1 MNISAAPYQAEGRSY
16 CSMENA
22 HSRNRSCSRAMP
34 SLEPSRG
41 HPADFPDRVA
51 ARAIPCTVSTASSS
65 GAGRKSSGAP
75 SGPAMAGVPNC
86 ISVVSDISGTSTAI
100 LGMREWRTIASHPPE
115 EQLRAQHDVESEA
128 TVCVVTGHIAH
139 DCGLQQQVIWRW
151 QQQPL
156 ITDLSIFTALLQHSW
171 MRKPSQQHQLHGRQG
186 RWQSWRRPQAHGLTQ
201 WPSAVLLLLLLLNSA
216 SINWSLAAGQPTTNT
231 ISSSSSNSG
240 NSNNITSSS
249 SSTGGRSS
257 GSSDVK
263 WTFLIYML
271 ADNNLECFGILDLI
285 EMMEGMAQEPASCL
299 NSACGAGCQAGYT
312 TTTTTSCGS
321 GKVISR
327 CCPSAAYP
335 DVLVLADRGVTKCT
349 FSTSSGLDYS
359 LLASTWTTA
368 KELLVLPGGALQQV
382 RDLGEIDM
390 AAPDQ
395 LADFLRRG
403 FTRFPPSSASSSA
416 SSTTTRKYA
425 LVLWDHGN
433 GWKGYGV
440 DDTCSSSGGSSSSGC
455 DQFTISS
462 LATGLAS
469 GLAGQAVSKLD
480 VLGFDAC
487 LMSMFEVG
495 GTLAPYARTL
505 LASEMLEPGHGWD
518 YRALGAVTKAAA
530 SSSVTAMAA
539 EVAMAEIWIAQYK
552 AQAVQYQTTGVT
564 LALADL
570 SVATAN
576 LVPAISSL
584 ADALRAALTANSTYS
599 SGVLRR
605 RMAMAAVGT
614 GEQESSVD
622 LGSMLT
628 ELRQA
633 TELDTASRAAAVTAT
648 AAYNATLLAYGRDDA
663 MPAGTGLAIYFPAQA
678 AKMDPDY
685 LKLTS
690 SSSTAVLAPVAGRW
704 AAFLAILYNASV
716 EVASSESSFSFLQ
729 VSAAS
734 VPYIDVASG
743 SYVLQGVLNSP
754 LALSAQSY
762 YGFVDATEESYILA
776 GTQPALVDGVS
787 VIGTWRRFLWGVT
800 QTLNATS
807 STNSTTTSTTT
818 TSTLL
823 APQQQSS
830 AGTSVTFSSLMFAAE
845 SWTTS
850 ADGTTAT
857 SVSLSANVRYGDT
870 CSSTRSTTSSAVL
883 KYTYRFATGRATLQL
898 FAQQPSGAYG
908 EVSAQAGGVI
918 VPVMYKL
925 PTDFSGPQSTT
936 YEYSGCLKWGYN
948 GTVRV
953 VVVTMDDAADT
964 LGVDVREDML
974 MFLVARD
981 LSLSK
986 AAYLVGSFSLAALA
1000 DISVGGC
1007 QCLTS
1012 WRLNASDPAT
1022 YKGCANPDND
1032 TRGPWCPVL
1041 VGSCIQPEKALG
1053 PISNTSRPYDYCSS
1067 SRTLAGCS
1075 CSQKYA
1081 TDGTGANFAYGKC
1094 YRGDNRAEARGAW
1107 CTVNN
1112 TTCPT
1117 KYRAHGSNDTSYDY
1131 CETQTVE
1138 GCYCVNSW
1146 TYNSVT
1152 YNGTCA
1158 TGFYPD
1164 NPPEGFSNS
1173 SRWCR
1178 VQPGCGTR
1186 NQLNGRRIGLCGPAA
1201 PRRTTANATCVLP
1214 ATVWGG
1220 VVVQNCVP
1228 WRNGPAATDLR
1239 DGISPMCPLDA
1250 NATTFGT
1257 CLVRNCTALDMSAC
1271 PATSPQSTSQL
1282 TTSSWLSRRCLEQLC
1297 AAALVSR
1304 DNTTCTDDGI
1314 FAATAFAQLNA
1325 STAAAGVIRSSY
1337 SAGSLDGFCTT
1348 LIGTDCLLNLMLP
1361 ACPAIRLNGT
1371 AAFSTAYVD
1380 DSNVSNLCRTDCVKA
1395 LCAVSSTKCA
1405 RSQLVES
1412 LRLTLL
1418 EAMDAKCSSALTAG
1432 NATATIFSRLSAG
1445 LLCAQLTAA
1454 PATCAPLTTL
1464 TSASGDISLQPLSGS
1479 SQYAALTNCTWRIQ
1493 PAGLSYI
1500 KLTFTSFDT
1509 EPLYDTLLVQDGDG
1523 VVAVV
1528 SGSAEGLPRQLVTDT
1543 GVLTLTFTSDSS
1555 IQRSG
1560 FTASYTA
1567 ATVRSLPIP
1576 ACGNRYKL
1584 AMFTIRTADYGNE
1597 NGWVVG
1603 GYRILSSSGSNGSSG
1618 ADQRIMLTAG
1628 GQLPPGAYS
1637 LFPSSNVSLVST
1649 DGQYRNS
1656 RSYVTYGCL
1665 PTGLSMLYLYD
1676 GYGDGW
1682 SGGWLAVSYMPTP
1695 SNSYLLLNASL
1706 SGLNSTLPLQIL
1718 ASMPGSAADYSASL
1732 ARNKGSG
1739 RFRVK
1744 FTLRL
1749 SGEVAGGSAISEMKQ
1764 LILRGAVAACLSV
1777 DITTVAIQSMAAGGS
1792 TSSSGRRSLASHS
1805 EDDAEAA
1812 GKVELTAR
1820 EPTDALPASAVVEA
1834 VKATGPSQMTTGGV
1848 AAAAAAQKQHQ
1859 SEEGYRVE
1867 EEEDNGQ
1874 VLNGSEIGSGALEE
1888 RGVPVDAVA
1897 EEEPLVHGEGVV
1909 EALLARARELGLQP
1923 MGAGKEG
1930 EGYGSAE
1937 DMPVAAGAA
1946 AAVLQRRQR
1955 RRGRALQGQL
1965 LTELLSDQR
1974 LAGSSLAE
1982 VVSVQQPYFLWKKD
1996 AAAGGAAAEGTP
2008 ASGSSTST
2016 STSTPSSSGA
2026 AAAAAAG
2033 KEKTPPAVDTESATS
2048 SNESTTAVSS
2058 SSELGIPPGYTLL
2071 SNGLVVGTDGVPL
2084 ISKGTSTAESGGT
2097 YQVDNNAAVPRTL
2110 VSVAAESEG
2119 GRVALPQSGGSGTGH
2134 LGLPREAPAIES
2146 MEEVVA
2152 AMHRDTEG
2160 SWEGTAARALRHP
2173 VRQRS
2178 GRGRNGG
2185 RTPVPALQQLLPE
2198 LLRRG
2203 AQHLATVATA
2213 TAVSCTAANG
2223 DAADAAVGV
2232 AAPGGKDRK
2241 EPPAVGDMDETIQLA
2256 ASNLNGG
2263 EAGWRV
2269 VAAAGTAGRT
2279 IPGATVRPSGADR
2292 HPRAAPSLNAAVS
2305 VQSGAVAAMEAA
2317 ATAAEKAS
2325 TTAAAAVFQVQP
2337 VGASLL
2343 EGAEPCPRDRCAD
2356 GTRGP
2361 DGVSRRRLQQASSSA
2376 AVDVV
2381 LLVTGYGTQTDA
2393 EAAAAKVQSSV
2404 PSDLS
2409 NILGDTG
2416 WNYAAPSLVG
2426 TTQLYDGDKL
2436 ITSSSS
2442 SSSGTDW
2449 TKMGIIIG
2457 AAAGGAL
2464 LLLLIVLLG
2473 VYLVRRGKESD
2484 GAKVAPAKTINVAPP
2499 PPSSGR
2505 QAGQAVPPLATSK
2518 SARVHNPLSL
2528 EEVEAKV
2535 KAQQQRE
2542 MQMRMEMQQ
2551 AMLRRQQE
2559 QLQMMQQQLAVQSSA
2574 RSGALL
2580 AGPPPGPAA
2589 AALVAARRQPSGIP
2603 QQLAGGGSRRGA
2615 MAAGGPGMG
2624 PWMNHQM
2631 PDAMAAAP
2639 GAMATPVMA
2648 MNPGAIPGMYSAQTG
2663 VDPYMMAAMDPYGVG
2678 GPYGDPYDMAG
2689 AGYDP
2694 YGAYGDPYVGAYP
2707 APPAAWGGVGAG
2719 MPRMGWQ

>member
-1 MNISAAPYQAEGRSY
+1 MNISAAPYQGEGPLY
-16 CSMENA
+16 CSLETA
-22 HSRNRSCSRAMP
+22 HSRNRSCSRAVP
-34 SLEPSRG
+34 SVELSRG
-41 HPADFPDRVA
+41 DPADLPDRIA
-51 ARAIPCTVSTASSS
+51 ARAIPCTVPTAASSA
-65 GAGRKSSGAP
+65 AGRKP
-75 SGPAMAGVPNC
+75 SGGTSGPTMAGAPNC
-86 ISVVSDISGTSTAI
+86 ISVVSAISGTSTVKT
-100 LGMREWRTIASHPPE
+100 GVREWRTIGSHPLE

-128 TVCVVTGHIAH
+128 TVCVVSGHIENG
-139 DCGLQQQVIWRW
+139 CGVQRQEMWRW
-151 QQQPL
+151 QQQPS
-156 ITDLSIFTALLQHSW
+156 TKDFSIFTALLQHTW
-171 MRKPSQQHQLHGRQG
+171 MRKPAQQHQLHGRQG
-186 RWQSWRRPQAHGLTQ
+186 RWQPLRRPQGHGLAQ
-201 WPSAVLLLLLLLNSA
+201 WPSAVLLLLLLKSA
-216 SINWSLAAGQPTTNT
+216 STNWPLVAGQTTTST

-249 SSTGGRSS
+249 SGNGGRSS
-257 GSSDVK
+257 SSSDVK

-285 EMMEGMAQEPASCL
+285 EMMEGMAQEPASCQT
-299 NSACGAGCQAGYT
+299 SACGAGCQAGYT
-312 TTTTTSCGS
+312 TTTTTSCES
-321 GKVISR
+321 GKVVSR

-349 FSTSSGLDYS
+349 FSMPSGLDYS

-390 AAPDQ
+390 ASPDQ
-395 LADFLRRG
+395 LADFLRRS

-487 LMSMFEVG
+487 LMSMYEVG

-518 YRALGAVTKAAA
+518 YRALGAMTKAAA
-530 SSSVTAMAA
+530 SSSVAATTA
-539 EVAMAEIWIAQYK
+539 EIAMAEIWISQYK

-564 LALADL
+564 LALSDL
-570 SVATAN
+570 GVATAN
-576 LVPAISSL
+576 LVPAVSSL
-584 ADALRAALTANSTYS
+584 ADALCAALTANSSYA
-599 SGVLRR
+599 SGMLRR

-622 LGSMLT
+622 LGSMLA

-633 TELDTASRAAAVTAT
+633 TELDTASRAAAVTAA

-663 MPAGTGLAIYFPAQA
+663 MPGGTGLAIYFPAQA

-685 LKLTS
+685 LKLTL

-704 AAFLAILYNASV
+704 AAFLASLYNASV
-716 EVASSESSFSFLQ
+716 KVASSETSFSFLQ
-729 VSAAS
+729 GSAAS

-743 SYVLQGVLNSP
+743 SYVLQGVLSSP

-762 YGFVDATEESYILA
+762 YGFVDATDESYILA
-776 GTQPALVDGVS
+776 GTQSALVDGVS

-807 STNSTTTSTTT
+807 STTSTTT
-818 TSTLL
+818 TSTIL

-850 ADGTTAT
+850 TDGTTAT

-953 VVVTMDDAADT
+953 VVVNMDDAADT

-986 AAYLVGSFSLAALA
+986 VAYLVGSFSSAALA
-1000 DISVGGC
+1000 DTSVGGC
-1007 QCLTS
+1007 QCLTY
-1012 WRLNASDPAT
+1012 WRLGAVT
-1022 YKGCANPDND
+1022 YSGCANPDND
-1032 TRGPWCPVL
+1032 PGGPWCPVL
-1041 VGSCIQPEKALG
+1041 VGSCTQPEKALG
-1053 PISNTSRPYDYCSS
+1053 SISNLSRPYDYCSP

-1075 CSQKYA
+1075 CSQNYS
-1081 TDGTGANFAYGKC
+1081 TDGVNFAYGKC
-1094 YRGDNRAEARGAW
+1094 YRGGNRAATQGAW
-1107 CTVNN
+1107 CTVNS

-1131 CETQTVE
+1131 CEAQTVE

-1146 TYNSVT
+1146 TYNGVT

-1158 TGFYPD
+1158 TGFYPG

-1178 VQPGCGTR
+1178 VQPGCRTR
-1186 NQLNGRRIGLCGPAA
+1186 NQLNGRRIGLCGLAA

-1220 VVVQNCVP
+1220 VVVQDCVT
-1228 WRNGPAATDLR
+1228 WRNGPNATDLR
-1239 DGISPMCPLDA
+1239 DDVAPMCPLDA

-1257 CLVRNCTALDMSAC
+1257 CLVRNCTSLDMSAC

-1282 TTSSWLSRRCLEQLC
+1282 TSSSWLSRRCLEQLC

-1304 DNTTCTDDGI
+1304 DNTTCTDDGM
-1314 FAATAFAQLNA
+1314 FAAAAFAQLNA
-1325 STAAAGVIRSSY
+1325 STAAAGVILSSY

-1348 LIGTDCLLNLMLP
+1348 LIGTDCLPNLMLP
-1361 ACPAIRLNGT
+1361 ACPAIRINRT

-1432 NATATIFSRLSAG
+1432 NATANIFSRFSAG
-1445 LLCAQLTAA
+1445 LLCAELTAA
-1454 PATCAPLTTL
+1454 PVTCAPLITL
-1464 TSASGDISLQPLSGS
+1464 TSASGNISLQPLLGS
-1479 SQYAALTNCTWRIQ
+1479 SQYAALTNCTWSIQ

-1500 KLTFTSFDT
+1500 KLTITSFDT

-1528 SGSAEGLPRQLVTDT
+1528 SGSTDGLPRQLVTDT
-1543 GVLTLTFTSDSS
+1543 GVLKLTFTSDSS
-1555 IQRSG
+1555 IQMSG

-1567 ATVRSLPIP
+1567 ATARSLPIP
-1576 ACGNRYKL
+1576 ICRPRYKL

-1597 NGWVVG
+1597 NSWVVG
-1603 GYRILSSSGSNGSSG
+1603 GYQVTSSSGSNGSSG
-1618 ADQRIMLTAG
+1618 ADQRIMLAAG

-1637 LFPSSNVSLVST
+1637 LFPSSNVSLIST

-1656 RSYVTYGCL
+1656 RSYITYGCL

-1695 SNSYLLLNASL
+1695 SSSYLLLNATL
-1706 SGLNSTLPLQIL
+1706 SGLNSTSPLQIL
-1718 ASMPGSAADYSASL
+1718 ASMPSSAADYSASL

-1749 SGEVAGGSAISEMKQ
+1749 SGEVAGSSAVSEMKQ
-1764 LILRGAVAACLSV
+1764 LILRGAVAAWLSV
-1777 DITTVAIQSMAAGGS
+1777 DITTLAIQSMAAGGG
-1792 TSSSGRRSLASHS
+1792 TSSGRRSMASRS
-1805 EDDAEAA
+1805 EDDVIGALRRGDDEAA
-1812 GKVELTAR
+1812 GNADLTAR
-1820 EPTDALPASAVVEA
+1820 EPTDALPASVVEA
-1834 VKATGPSQMTTGGV
+1834 VKAKGPTQMRTGGLA
-1848 AAAAAAQKQHQ
+1848 AAAAAAQKQYQ
-1859 SEEGYRVE
+1859 NEEGRWVM
-1867 EEEDNGQ
+1867 EEEDGQ
-1874 VLNGSEIGSGALEE
+1874 VLHGGEIGNGGLEGLAVAE
-1888 RGVPVDAVA
+1888 GGVPVDA
-1897 EEEPLVHGEGVV
+1897 EEEERPLVHGEGVV
-1909 EALLARARELGLQP
+1909 EALLARARELGLKP
-1923 MGAGKEG
+1923 MGAGREG
-1930 EGYGSAE
+1930 EGNGPAD
-1937 DMPVAAGAA
+1937 DMPVAAAA
-1946 AAVLQRRQR
+1946 AAVLQRQR
-1955 RRGRALQGQL
+1955 LRRGRALQGQL

-1974 LAGSSLAE
+1974 LAGSDLAE

-1996 AAAGGAAAEGTP
+1996 AAAGVAAAEGTP
-2008 ASGSSTST
+2008 ASGSSS
-2016 STSTPSSSGA
+2016 SPSSSGA
-2026 AAAAAAG
+2026 AAVAAAAAG
-2033 KEKTPPAVDTESATS
+2033 KEKTPPAVDTESPTPSNESITPVSTS
-2048 SNESTTAVSS
+2048 SNSS
-2058 SSELGIPPGYTLL
+2058 SSELEIPPEYTVL
-2071 SNGLVVGTDGVPL
+2071 SNGLVVGPDGVPL
-2084 ISKGTSTAESGGT
+2084 FSKGPSTAGSGGGRS
-2097 YQVDNNAAVPRTL
+2097 DNTAAVPRTL
-2110 VSVAAESEG
+2110 ASVTAESEG
-2119 GRVALPQSGGSGTGH
+2119 GLAALQSGGSGTGH
-2134 LGLPREAPAIES
+2134 LGLPREATALEA

-2152 AMHRDTEG
+2152 AMHRDTETSG
-2160 SWEGTAARALRHP
+2160 QGTAARALKHP

-2203 AQHLATVATA
+2203 AQHLATVAAA
-2213 TAVSCTAANG
+2213 TAVSCAAANG
-2223 DAADAAVGV
+2223 DAAVVMALPCSRDS
-2232 AAPGGKDRK
+2232 K
-2241 EPPAVGDMDETIQLA
+2241 EPPAVGNMDETIQPA
-2256 ASNLNGG
+2256 AATVSGR
-2263 EAGWRV
+2263 EAGWPM
-2269 VAAAGTAGRT
+2269 VAAAGTAGST
-2279 IPGATVRPSGADR
+2279 TPGATVRPSRADR
-2292 HPRAAPSLNAAVS
+2292 HPSAVSSLEAAVS
-2305 VQSGAVAAMEAA
+2305 AQSGTVAAMEAA
-2317 ATAAEKAS
+2317 AAATEKDL
-2325 TTAAAAVFQVQP
+2325 TTADDEA
-2337 VGASLL
+2337 
-2343 EGAEPCPRDRCAD
+2343 RDPA
-2356 GTRGP
+2356 
-2361 DGVSRRRLQQASSSA
+2361 GVSRRRLQQASSSS

-2381 LLVTGYGTQTDA
+2381 MLVTGYATQADA
-2393 EAAAAKVQSSV
+2393 AAAAAKVQSSLS
-2404 PSDLS
+2404 SDLS

-2416 WNYAAPSLVG
+2416 WSYAAPALVG

-2449 TKMGIIIG
+2449 TKIGIIIG

-2464 LLLLIVLLG
+2464 LLLVVVLLG
-2473 VYLVRRGKESD
+2473 VYLARRGKENN
-2484 GAKVAPAKTINVAPP
+2484 GAQVAPAKTIKVAPP
-2499 PPSSGR
+2499 PPSSAR
-2505 QAGQAVPPLATSK
+2505 PTGQAWPPPAP
-2518 SARVHNPLSL
+2518 SASTRVHNPLSL
-2528 EEVEAKV
+2528 EAVEAKV
-2535 KAQQQRE
+2535 KAQQHME
-2542 MQMRMEMQQ
+2542 MQMRMNMQQ
-2551 AMLRRQQE
+2551 ALLRRQQE
-2559 QLQMMQQQLAVQSSA
+2559 QLQMMQQQLAVQPSA

-2580 AGPPPGPAA
+2580 AGPPAGPAA
-2589 AALVAARRQPSGIP
+2589 AAFAAARRQPSGIP
-2603 QQLAGGGSRRGA
+2603 QHLAGGGSRRGT
-2615 MAAGGPGMG
+2615 MAAQGPGMG

-2631 PDAMAAAP
+2631 PDAMAGAG
-2639 GAMATPVMA
+2639 GAMATPVMP
-2648 MNPGAIPGMYSAQTG
+2648 MYPGAIPGMYSAQAG
-2663 VDPYMMAAMDPYGVG
+2663 MDPYMMAAMDPYGLG

-2689 AGYDP
+2689 AGYDS

-2707 APPAAWGGVGAG
+2707 SPPAAWGGGGAG